1 MTRARLIA
9 LASLLAL
16 TRSVA
21 VRAHDHQGAPAPAGC
36 ECAACVPV
44 PTTKKSTTYEYQTK
58 DVTRCYVR
66 PRFDLFRRLHHEPPA
81 APEMVPTRRRV
92 LMKREVVKE
101 EPTVKY
107 EAKTFAVPCP
117 AHHLERCRSCHG
129 G

>member
-1 MTRARLIA
+1 MTRAPLVA
-9 LASLLAL
+9 LAALLAWS
-16 TRSVA
+16 RSDA
-21 VRAHDHQGAPAPAGC
+21 ARAHDHHDPAPAGC
-36 ECAACVPV
+36 ECAACIPV

-66 PRFDLFRRLHHEPPA
+66 PRFDLFRRLHHEPPT
-81 APEMVPTRRRV
+81 APEVVPTRRRV

-107 EAKTFAVPCP
+107 EAKTFAAPCP
-117 AHHLERCRSCHG
+117 AHRRERCRDCHG

>member
-1 MTRARLIA
+1 MTRAPLVV
-9 LASLLAL
+9 LAGLLAWA
-16 TRSVA
+16 RSDA
-21 VRAHDHQGAPAPAGC
+21 ARAHDHRDPAPVGC
-36 ECAACVPV
+36 ECAVCIPV

-66 PRFDLFRRLHHEPPA
+66 PRFDLFRRFHHEPPA
-81 APEMVPTRRRV
+81 APEVVPTRRRV
-92 LMKREVVKE
+92 LMKREVVKG

-117 AHHLERCRSCHG
+117 AHQLERCRTCHG